1 MLRAGAVSDEDAEPQ
16 RRLEAEEEL
25 PARRVL
31 LIRHGH
37 YDRVDDLGDD
47 VWGLSPLGRR
57 QAARTGRRLARLVTH
72 FPGKLEGLYASPW
85 PRAMQTAEISAHEM
99 GLGRVRVKDY
109 LHETIPLVPKSLD
122 GNGIHPT
129 LPPTSDIDRNEVAEQ
144 VRRVMGRFFKGGSK
158 PCTYL
163 LFTHGNLIRYLLT
176 ETLGLPYESWMR
188 IAIFHAS
195 ITEIRVFPGNVTALI
210 SYNET
215 SHLPPEMITA

>member
-1 MLRAGAVSDEDAEPQ
+1 VSGEDAEPK
-16 RRLEAEEEL
+16 RRLEPEDEL

-37 YDRVDDLGDD
+37 YDRIDDLGDE

-57 QAARTGRRLARLVTH
+57 QAARTGRRLARLVAH

-85 PRAMQTAEISAHEM
+85 PRALQTAEISAHEM
-99 GLGRVRVKDY
+99 GRGRVRVKEY
-109 LHETIPLVPKSLD
+109 LHETIPLVPRALD
-122 GNGIHPT
+122 GSAIHPT
-129 LPPTSDIDRNEVAEQ
+129 LPPTTEADRAEVSDQ
-144 VRRVMGRFFKGGSK
+144 VRRVMARFFKGGTK
-158 PCTYL
+158 PATYL

-176 ETLGLPYESWMR
+176 ESLGLPYESWMR

-195 ITEIRVFPGNVTALI
+195 ITEIRVFPGNAMALI

-215 SHLPPEMITA
+215 SHLPPEMVTA